1 MRAVGYSSPCLGLP
15 RRVCFTLV
23 PPKDVSGVRW
33 SMPLRREALTEQDI
47 SPCHQL
53 PCLVPASPRVPQ
65 QEHVLLSPSVFPAQH
80 ISWGF
85 SVPPSSPEPVLVL
98 AGIFVF
104 VYSKTFTV
112 SPAPWQLQS
121 VGLMLVCS
129 LELVVRPAGRSVFA
143 IVIVCCVTFLAYSGS
158 QSKLNAK

>member
-1 MRAVGYSSPCLGLP
+1 MPWAAWTSLLYPCPTKGCFWCALVDATQEGGFNRAAYG
-15 RRVCFTLV
+15 
-23 PPKDVSGVRW
+23 
-33 SMPLRREALTEQDI
+33 DI

-65 QEHVLLSPSVFPAQH
+65 QEHVLLSPSVSLAQH

-85 SVPPSSPEPVLVL
+85 SVPPPSPEPALVL

-112 SPAPWQLQS
+112 TPAPWQLQS

-129 LELVVRPAGRSVFA
+129 LELVVRPAGRPVFA
-143 IVIVCCVTFLAYSGS
+143 TVIGCCVTFLSYSGS